1 MAADCTIGQIPP
13 AAANQ
18 KRQSMFSEQFF
29 SVQDGRIVITAPQ
42 ASFFAKEVAGD
53 FNPIHDPD
61 ARRFCVPGDLLFAVV
76 VSRFGLSENM
86 TFRFRNLLGAEVPLE
101 FRESDNGGTI
111 EVVDEGGKVY
121 LEVTRSGDI
130 TRDEQV
136 IEEFTR
142 CYVAA
147 SGKNFP
153 HTLKPLMESH
163 GVMFNPDRPMV
174 MYESMSLAL
183 NQLELQ
189 QPDLE
194 LSKADLEVAGKRG
207 NVTLDYQ
214 LISSG
219 KTAGEVSKRLM
230 LGGLREYC
238 PEAMAGIVEE
248 FYRLKARGT
257 RVGMD
262 GADQPVGA

>member
-1 MAADCTIGQIPP
+1 
-13 AAANQ
+13 
-18 KRQSMFSEQFF
+18 MFSEQFY
-29 SVQDGRIVITAPQ
+29 SVQDGRIVISAPQ
-42 ASFFAKEVAGD
+42 ASYFAKEIAGD

-61 ARRFCVPGDLLFAVV
+61 ARRFCVPGDLLFTIV

-86 TFRFRNLLGAEVPLE
+86 TFKFRNLLGAEVPLE
-101 FRESDNGGTI
+101 FRESENGEAI
-111 EVVDEGGKVY
+111 NVVDEAGKVY
-121 LEVTRSGDI
+121 LEVTRKGAV
-130 TRDEQV
+130 TLDEKV
-136 IEEFTR
+136 IEEFSR

-183 NQLELQ
+183 TQLENPH
-189 QPDLE
+189 PDLE
-194 LSKADLEVAGKRG
+194 LNNADLEVAGKRG
-207 NVTLDYQ
+207 NVTLEYNLQ
-214 LISSG
+214 SSG
-219 KTAGEVSKRLM
+219 KTVGEVAKRLV

-238 PEAMAGIVEE
+238 PEAMAGIIEE

-257 RVGMD
+257 RWGMES
-262 GADQPVGA
+262 ADQPAGL

>member
-1 MAADCTIGQIPP
+1 
-13 AAANQ
+13 
-18 KRQSMFSEQFF
+18 MFSEQFY
-29 SVQDGRIVITAPQ
+29 SVQDGRIVISAPQ
-42 ASFFAKEVAGD
+42 ASYFAKEIAGD

-61 ARRFCVPGDLLFAVV
+61 ARRFCVPGDLLFTIV

-86 TFRFRNLLGAEVPLE
+86 TFKFRNLLGAEIPLE
-101 FRESDNGGTI
+101 FRESNNGEAI
-111 EVVDEGGKVY
+111 NVVDEAGKVY
-121 LEVTRSGDI
+121 LEVTRKGAV
-130 TRDEQV
+130 TRDEKV
-136 IEEFTR
+136 IEEFSR

-183 NQLELQ
+183 TQLENPH
-189 QPDLE
+189 PDLE
-194 LSKADLEVAGKRG
+194 LNNADLEVAGKRG
-207 NVTLDYQ
+207 NVTLEYNLQ
-214 LISSG
+214 SSG
-219 KTAGEVSKRLM
+219 KTVGEVAKRLV

-238 PEAMAGIVEE
+238 PEAMAGIIEE

-257 RVGMD
+257 RWGMES
-262 GADQPVGA
+262 ADQPAGL

>member
-1 MAADCTIGQIPP
+1 
-13 AAANQ
+13 
-18 KRQSMFSEQFF
+18 MFSEQFY
-29 SVQDGRIVITAPQ
+29 SVQDGRIVISAPQ
-42 ASFFAKEVAGD
+42 ASYFAKEIAGD

-61 ARRFCVPGDLLFAVV
+61 ARRFCVPGDLLFTIV

-86 TFRFRNLLGAEVPLE
+86 TFKFRNLLGAGVPLE
-101 FRESDNGGTI
+101 FRESENGEAI
-111 EVVDEGGKVY
+111 NVVDEAGKVY
-121 LEVTRSGDI
+121 LEVTRKGAV
-130 TRDEQV
+130 TRDEKV
-136 IEEFTR
+136 IEEFSR

-183 NQLELQ
+183 TQLENPH
-189 QPDLE
+189 PDLE
-194 LSKADLEVAGKRG
+194 LNNADLEVAGKRG
-207 NVTLDYQ
+207 NVTLEYNLQ
-214 LISSG
+214 SSG
-219 KTAGEVSKRLM
+219 KTAGEVAKRLV

-238 PEAMAGIVEE
+238 PEAMAGIIEE

-257 RVGMD
+257 RWGMES
-262 GADQPVGA
+262 ADQPAGL

>member
-1 MAADCTIGQIPP
+1 
-13 AAANQ
+13 
-18 KRQSMFSEQFF
+18 MFSEQFY
-29 SVQDGRIVITAPQ
+29 SVQDGCIVISAPQ
-42 ASFFAKEVAGD
+42 ASYFAKEIAGD

-61 ARRFCVPGDLLFAVV
+61 ARRFCVPGDLLFTIV

-86 TFRFRNLLGAEVPLE
+86 TFKFRNLLGAEVPLE
-101 FRESDNGGTI
+101 FRESDNGEAI
-111 EVVDEGGKVY
+111 QVVDEAGKVY
-121 LEVTRSGDI
+121 LEVTRKGAV
-130 TRDEQV
+130 TRDEKV
-136 IEEFTR
+136 IEEFSR

-183 NQLELQ
+183 TQLENPH
-189 QPDLE
+189 PDLE
-194 LSKADLEVAGKRG
+194 LNNANLEVAGKRG
-207 NVTLDYQ
+207 NVTLEYNLQ
-214 LISSG
+214 SSG
-219 KTAGEVSKRLM
+219 KTVGEVAKRLV

-238 PEAMAGIVEE
+238 PEAMAGIIEE

-257 RVGMD
+257 RWGMES
-262 GADQPVGA
+262 ADQPAGL

>member
-1 MAADCTIGQIPP
+1 
-13 AAANQ
+13 
-18 KRQSMFSEQFF
+18 MFSEQFY
-29 SVQDGRIVITAPQ
+29 SVQDGRIVISAPQ
-42 ASFFAKEVAGD
+42 ASYFAKEIAGD

-61 ARRFCVPGDLLFAVV
+61 ARRFCVPGDLLFTIV

-86 TFRFRNLLGAEVPLE
+86 TFKFRNLLGAEVPLE
-101 FRESDNGGTI
+101 FRESENGEAI
-111 EVVDEGGKVY
+111 NVVDEAGKVY
-121 LEVTRSGDI
+121 LEVTRKGAV
-130 TRDEQV
+130 TRDEKV
-136 IEEFTR
+136 IEEFSR

-183 NQLELQ
+183 TQLENPH
-189 QPDLE
+189 PDLE
-194 LSKADLEVAGKRG
+194 LNNADLEVAGKRG
-207 NVTLDYQ
+207 NVTLEYNLQ
-214 LISSG
+214 SSG
-219 KTAGEVSKRLM
+219 KTVGEVAKRLV

-238 PEAMAGIVEE
+238 PEAMAGIIEE

-257 RVGMD
+257 RWGRES
-262 GADQPVGA
+262 ADQPAGL

>member
-1 MAADCTIGQIPP
+1 
-13 AAANQ
+13 
-18 KRQSMFSEQFF
+18 MFSEQFY
-29 SVQDGRIVITAPQ
+29 SVQDGRIVISAPQ
-42 ASFFAKEVAGD
+42 ASYFAKEIAGD

-61 ARRFCVPGDLLFAVV
+61 ARRFCVPGDLLFTIV

-86 TFRFRNLLGAEVPLE
+86 TFKFRNLLGAEVPLE
-101 FRESDNGGTI
+101 FREGENGEAI
-111 EVVDEGGKVY
+111 NVVDEAGKVY
-121 LEVTRSGDI
+121 LEVTRKGAV
-130 TRDEQV
+130 TRDEKV
-136 IEEFTR
+136 IEEFSR

-183 NQLELQ
+183 TQLENP

-194 LSKADLEVAGKRG
+194 LNNADLEVAGKRG
-207 NVTLDYQ
+207 NVTLEYNLQ
-214 LISSG
+214 SSG
-219 KTAGEVSKRLM
+219 KTVGEVSKRLV
-230 LGGLREYC
+230 LAGLREYC

-257 RVGMD
+257 RWGIESE
-262 GADQPVGA
+262 DQPAGL

>member
-1 MAADCTIGQIPP
+1 
-13 AAANQ
+13 
-18 KRQSMFSEQFF
+18 MFSEQFY
-29 SVQDGRIVITAPQ
+29 SVQDGRIVISAPQ
-42 ASFFAKEVAGD
+42 ASYFAKEIAGD

-61 ARRFCVPGDLLFAVV
+61 ARRFCVPGDLLFTLV
-76 VSRFGLSENM
+76 VSRFGLSANM
-86 TFRFRNLLGAEVPLE
+86 TFKFRNLLGAEVPLE
-101 FRESDNGGTI
+101 FRESDNGETI
-111 EVVDEGGKVY
+111 NVVDEAGKIY
-121 LEVTRSGDI
+121 LEVTRKGAI

-136 IEEFTR
+136 IEEFSR

-153 HTLKPLMESH
+153 HTLKPLMESN

-183 NQLELQ
+183 TQLENP

-194 LSKADLEVAGKRG
+194 LNNAGLEVAGKRG
-207 NVTLDYQ
+207 NVTLEYNLQ
-214 LISSG
+214 SSG
-219 KTAGEVSKRLM
+219 KTVGEVSKRLV

-238 PEAMAGIVEE
+238 PEAMAGIIEE

-257 RVGMD
+257 RWGMES
-262 GADQPVGA
+262 ADQPAGL

>member
-1 MAADCTIGQIPP
+1 
-13 AAANQ
+13 
-18 KRQSMFSEQFF
+18 MFSEQFY
-29 SVQDGRIVITAPQ
+29 SVQDGRIVISAPQ
-42 ASFFAKEVAGD
+42 ASYFAKEIAGD

-61 ARRFCVPGDLLFAVV
+61 ARRFCVPGDLLFTIV

-86 TFRFRNLLGAEVPLE
+86 TFKFRNLLGAEVPLE
-101 FRESDNGGTI
+101 FRESENGEAI
-111 EVVDEGGKVY
+111 NVVDEAGKVY
-121 LEVTRSGDI
+121 LEVTRKGAV
-130 TRDEQV
+130 TRDEKV
-136 IEEFTR
+136 IEEFSR

-183 NQLELQ
+183 TQLENP
-189 QPDLE
+189 QPGLE
-194 LSKADLEVAGKRG
+194 LNNADLEVAGKRG
-207 NVTLDYQ
+207 NVTLEYNLQ
-214 LISSG
+214 SSG
-219 KTAGEVSKRLM
+219 KTVGEVSKRLV
-230 LGGLREYC
+230 LAGLREYC

-257 RVGMD
+257 RWGIESE
-262 GADQPVGA
+262 DQPAGL

>member
-1 MAADCTIGQIPP
+1 
-13 AAANQ
+13 
-18 KRQSMFSEQFF
+18 MFSEQFY
-29 SVQDGRIVITAPQ
+29 SVQDGRIVISAPQ
-42 ASFFAKEVAGD
+42 ASYFAKEIAGD

-61 ARRFCVPGDLLFAVV
+61 ARRFCVPGDLLFTIV

-86 TFRFRNLLGAEVPLE
+86 TFKFRNLLGAEVPLE
-101 FRESDNGGTI
+101 FRESDNGEAI
-111 EVVDEGGKVY
+111 QVVDEAGKVY
-121 LEVTRSGDI
+121 LEVTRKGAV
-130 TRDEQV
+130 TRDEKV
-136 IEEFTR
+136 IEEFSR

-183 NQLELQ
+183 TQLENPH
-189 QPDLE
+189 PDLE
-194 LSKADLEVAGKRG
+194 LNNANLEVAGKRG
-207 NVTLDYQ
+207 NVTLEYNLQ
-214 LISSG
+214 SSG
-219 KTAGEVSKRLM
+219 KTVGEVAKRLV

-238 PEAMAGIVEE
+238 PEAMAGIIEE

-257 RVGMD
+257 RWGMES
-262 GADQPVGA
+262 ADQPAGL